1 MQNADTDSLQRIPA
15 EQYSPMRW
23 VTRALAQLLGRIRQL
38 GYLQVTLKPAG
49 SDADDGRV
57 LHLFRNRAEL
67 KKSFSGVVEE
77 VQRLKDRVKQQEGAT
92 ARVQE
97 LLQELEARLAS
108 ADTGYPALVFY
119 QLRDLWALGRTLLQ
133 QFVAELESQQLDRE
147 RRQFHADFNRRQFD
161 RRQSAEQASL
171 DATAAAAGARSRVSE
186 LERRLATR
194 QRFWHYFQRR
204 QISTQL
210 HAATVQALLA
220 DQALS
225 EARSACDAI
234 DGEQGNF
241 TGLSID
247 ARRAINMATIAYA
260 QVLYQR
266 LESAKLSEHTQQAAA
281 VSHPPADVYGDRG
294 ACERLMGEI
303 QRARAQLEQRKDVLA
318 EIRVRAEALRGIA
331 KYRQPE
337 EAVPDAQSLGS
348 GSLAVATRVLLDD
361 TWDLTRALLR

>member
-1 MQNADTDSLQRIPA
+1 
-15 EQYSPMRW
+15 MRW
-23 VTRALAQLLGRIRQL
+23 VTRALSQLLGRIRQL

-49 SDADDGRV
+49 SEADDGRV

-97 LLQELEARLAS
+97 LLQELETRLAS
-108 ADTGYPALVFY
+108 AETGYPALVFY
-119 QLRDLWALGRTLLQ
+119 QLRDLWTLGRTLLQ

-147 RRQFHADFNRRQFD
+147 RRQFHADFNRRQFA

-171 DATAAAAGARSRVSE
+171 DATAAAAGARGRVSE
-186 LERRLATR
+186 LERRLAAR

-204 QISTQL
+204 QIRAQL

-225 EARSACDAI
+225 EARSARDAI

-241 TGLSID
+241 SGLSVD

-266 LESAKLSEHTQQAAA
+266 LESSRLAEHTQQAAA
-281 VSHPPADVYGDRG
+281 LSHPPADVYGDRA
-294 ACERLMGEI
+294 ACERLMGDI
-303 QRARAQLEQRKDVLA
+303 QLTRVLLEQRKDVLA
-318 EIRVRAEALRGIA
+318 EIRVRAEVLRGSA
-331 KYRQPE
+331 RYRQ
-337 EAVPDAQSLGS
+337 AADVVPDAQSLVVGKV
-348 GSLAVATRVLLDD
+348 GVTTRVLLDD
-361 TWDLTRALLR
+361 TWDISRALLR